1 MPSHTP
7 CTRCNRSCNRLDN
20 QLHRYTQLYSN
31 IVTWLLFCTIIIF
44 EVTIANFKH
53 LFPERYFEVFKT
65 LFLFS
70 QFWRL
75 YCSLE
80 CTRNNCSTHDDVTSH
95 ILDSLAVLA
104 RPFPIHLS
112 TEFGPYIEARCGGLR
127 HRRLR
132 GSCQFSVR
140 RAAVQTTVNRC
151 WCGAPAPCL
160 LRLTDHCCKR
170 CQSTTA
176 STKASR
182 CAITNSPVRAAEFV
196 EERRPLLR
204 LSAHAC
210 R

>member
-20 QLHRYTQLYSN
+20 QLHLYTQLYSN
-31 IVTWLLFCTIIIF
+31 IVTLLLFCMIIIF

-53 LFPERYFEVFKT
+53 LFSERYVGVFKT

-70 QFWRL
+70 EFWRF

-80 CTRNNCSTHDDVTSH
+80 CTRNNCSTHDDVTSL

-140 RAAVQTTVNRC
+140 RAAVQTLSIDADAAPRRRG
-151 WCGAPAPCL
+151 CGDLP
-160 LRLTDHCCKR
+160 
-170 CQSTTA
+170 TTA
-176 STKASR
+176 ASDVSR
-182 CAITNSPVRAAEFV
+182 RLRQEKPLDVQSLIRPCEQQNS
-196 EERRPLLR
+196 
-204 LSAHAC
+204 
-210 R
+210 